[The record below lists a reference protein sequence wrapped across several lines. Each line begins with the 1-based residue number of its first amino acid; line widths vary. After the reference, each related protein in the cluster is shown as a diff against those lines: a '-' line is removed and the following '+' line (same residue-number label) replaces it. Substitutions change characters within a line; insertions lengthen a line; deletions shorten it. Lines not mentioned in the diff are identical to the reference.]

1 MFIGQ
6 RIVEKI
12 KVSGTWLGV
21 SRLRGIYA
29 TPEIWWGFATTD
41 PPRLIAPAS
50 LSPSCASALPS
61 LAWSCTQYAISD
73 GDLTTAWGKILR
85 PSGETAIFRELFGG
99 EAVAFLG
106 VSRSH
111 YMGEA

>member
-1 MFIGQ
+1 MVRGFSFAQYICNTGDLIG
-6 RIVEKI
+6 I
-12 KVSGTWLGV
+12 
-21 SRLRGIYA
+21 
-29 TPEIWWGFATTD
+29 ATTD
-41 PPRLIAPAS
+41 RGSSLRLRYLQA
-50 LSPSCASALPS
+50 ALQATPS

-85 PSGETAIFRELFGG
+85 PSGETAIFRKLFGG
-99 EAVAFLG
+99 EGVAFLG

>member
-1 MFIGQ
+1 M
-6 RIVEKI
+6 
-12 KVSGTWLGV
+12 
-21 SRLRGIYA
+21 A
-29 TPEIWWGFATTD
+29 
-41 PPRLIAPAS
+41 
-50 LSPSCASALPS
+50 
-61 LAWSCTQYAISD
+61 
-73 GDLTTAWGKILR
+73 DLTTAWGKILR

>member
-1 MFIGQ
+1 M
-6 RIVEKI
+6 
-12 KVSGTWLGV
+12 
-21 SRLRGIYA
+21 GI
-29 TPEIWWGFATTD
+29 ATTD
-41 PPRLIAPAS
+41 PLEAHRS
-50 LSPSCASALPS
+50 GCAISKLRFGFAS

-99 EAVAFLG
+99 EGVAFLG